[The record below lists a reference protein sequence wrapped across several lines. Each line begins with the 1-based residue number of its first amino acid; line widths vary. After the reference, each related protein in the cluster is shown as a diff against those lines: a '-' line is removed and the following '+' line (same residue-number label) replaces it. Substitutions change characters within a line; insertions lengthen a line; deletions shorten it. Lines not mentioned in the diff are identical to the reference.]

1 LVCAI
6 NANDLL
12 SYKAHATFLEA
23 FLNEIERSSKMSL
36 QVHARTIARG
46 WVGAIMLAAFSAAS
60 TQAIAQSIAQSEQQ
74 DLVNSAE
81 TTFSNFT
88 RDPDMTWLQHH
99 LGDAKAIVIA
109 PMIVK
114 AGWIFGGAGGRA
126 VVFARN
132 SQTGRWVGPAFY
144 NIGAASVGFQA
155 GLSLSETLTLVMT
168 DKGLNS
174 LLASSVKLGGDASI
188 AAGPIGA
195 GANSDITTDFVAFSR
210 SKGIYGG
217 LNLEGSVIAVAND
230 WNRSYYGGDVLPPDI
245 LVRASAHNP
254 QADRLAGMLD
264 RAIRTKTSSTR

>member
-1 LVCAI
+1 MCVLCAI
-6 NANDLL
+6 KPVACFFTKHIRLFWR
-12 SYKAHATFLEA
+12 H
-23 FLNEIERSSKMSL
+23 FLNAIERSSKMSL
-36 QVHARTIARG
+36 QAHARTITRG
-46 WVGAIMLAAFSAAS
+46 WVGAIVLAAFSAAS
-60 TQAIAQSIAQSEQQ
+60 TQAIAQSEQQ
-74 DLVNSAE
+74 ELVNAAE

-88 RDPDMTWLQHH
+88 RDPDMTWLQQHF
-99 LGDAKAIVIA
+99 GDAKAVVIA
-109 PMIVK
+109 PKIVK

-132 SQTGRWVGPAFY
+132 SQTGRWVGPSFY

-155 GLSLSETLTLVMT
+155 GLSLSETITLVMT
-168 DKGLNS
+168 EKGLNS
-174 LLASSVKLGGDASI
+174 LLANSVKLGGDASI

-230 WNRSYYGGDVLPPDI
+230 WNRSYYGSDVLPPDI
-245 LVRASAHNP
+245 LVRASAHNA

-264 RAIRTKTSSTR
+264 RAIRMKTSSTR